1 MRNRIIQFL
10 FGIVICCTF
19 LGLAAVV
26 DDADLKAAKKDH
38 DKECARCHGDGGKVY
53 GPTSRMLKVKPAD
66 WTDDSRMAA
75 LSDEQLFLII
85 EKGGKGTGKSK
96 LMPSYGAKLDK
107 KQITSLVAFVKSFQ
121 E

>member
-1 MRNRIIQFL
+1 MRNRIIQLL
-10 FGIVICCTF
+10 FGIVVCCTF

-26 DDADLKAAKKDH
+26 DDADFKAAKKDH
-38 DKECARCHGDGGKVY
+38 DKHCARCHGDEGK
-53 GPTSRMLKVKPAD
+53 GDGRASELLKVKPAD
-66 WTDDSRMAA
+66 WTDASRMAA

-96 LMPSYGAKLDK
+96 LMPSYEAKLDQ
-107 KQITSLVAFVKSFQ
+107 KQINRLVAFVKSFQ